1 MKLTKAIWAL
11 LPAEVQATF
20 KPNPANAE
28 EYDNGEE
35 AVDGLKTALEKEKAE
50 RAAQGKKLAEYDEA
64 KKKEIEAERK
74 KALDEARTS
83 GDFAK
88 IEADYQRQI
97 KELKADN
104 EKKEKDRL
112 AQVEKEAINNAAG
125 ELAKMFVSPSLAT
138 PAIRARLKAEIVE
151 GKAIIRVLDKD
162 GNASAASVEDLKK
175 EFLTDKELKG
185 SIVASKGS
193 GGGSTVPTTG
203 GGSTVGEDD
212 KFDAA
217 TASGKDMVA
226 RLKAKG
232 IDSESDDD

>member
-1 MKLTKAIWAL
+1 MKLTKAVWAL

-74 KALDEARTS
+74 KALEEARTS

-88 IEADYQRQI
+88 IEADYQRQL
-97 KELKADN
+97 KELKAAN
-104 EKKEKDRL
+104 EKAEKDRL

-203 GGSTVGEDD
+203 GGSTVDD
-212 KFDAA
+212 DSKFDAA
-217 TASGKDMVA
+217 TASPKDMVA

-232 IDSESDDD
+232 IDSEGDDD